1 MMTLHDRV
9 DVFIGG
15 KEALVNEVQLF
26 IANKDLP
33 LDDRWALFDKAE
45 SLLPI
50 DSWVITLNQV
60 EGKGYEW
67 YDDFGFER
75 FETVR
80 FTSVLDRVL
89 DDTEKFKKIVIRDLM
104 EEILSTG
111 MAGFKYDW

>member
-1 MMTLHDRV
+1 MTLHDRV
-9 DVFIGG
+9 DVFITG

-50 DSWVITLNQV
+50 DSWVITLNQI
-60 EGKGYEW
+60 EKNGYEW
-67 YDDFGFER
+67 YDDFNYER
-75 FETVR
+75 FETVK
-80 FTSVLDRVL
+80 FTWLLDKVLDYP
-89 DDTEKFKKIVIRDLM
+89 EKYKKIVIRDLM

-111 MAGFKYDW
+111 VAGFKYDW